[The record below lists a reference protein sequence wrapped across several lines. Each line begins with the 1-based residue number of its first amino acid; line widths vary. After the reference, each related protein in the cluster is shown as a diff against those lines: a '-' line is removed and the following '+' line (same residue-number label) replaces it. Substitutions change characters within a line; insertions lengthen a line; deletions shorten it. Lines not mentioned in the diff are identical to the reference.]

1 MEASTNTV
9 LRCVALLGM
18 LALSSAVDPAPQE
31 PAAQDVARQDPA
43 LQDPIFAPSKIK
55 LLTCGKKCAISCAMS
70 LFSPATYVGCVTLC
84 MAACKIPSDQQ
95 ISNVQETSDATY
107 GCTRS
112 CVTSMSNVMTTN
124 AKLSTSNEMTTPAKR
139 SISDL
144 RLYAEGYVD
153 SCFLSCNKNNKL
165 F

>member
-1 MEASTNTV
+1 M
-9 LRCVALLGM
+9 
-18 LALSSAVDPAPQE
+18 D
-31 PAAQDVARQDPA
+31 
-43 LQDPIFAPSKIK
+43 
-55 LLTCGKKCAISCAMS
+55 
-70 LFSPATYVGCVTLC
+70 LFSPAKYVGCVTFC

-95 ISNVQETSDATY
+95 ITNVQETSDATY

-124 AKLSTSNEMTTPAKR
+124 AKLSTSNEMTAPAKR

-144 RLYAEGYVD
+144 RLYTEGYVD
-153 SCFLSCNKNNKL
+153 SCYLSCNKNNKL